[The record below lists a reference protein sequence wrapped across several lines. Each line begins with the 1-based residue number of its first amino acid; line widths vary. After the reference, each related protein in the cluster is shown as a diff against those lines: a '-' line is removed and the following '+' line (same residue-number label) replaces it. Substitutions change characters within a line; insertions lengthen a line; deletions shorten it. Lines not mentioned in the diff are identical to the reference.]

1 MSEDWNAVAADVLEG
16 LIEAGTGA
24 EIIVPGVATGDAWN
38 PTPGPPVAHACRI
51 VFDTW
56 RFGEVDG
63 TLIRSTDLK
72 VLVGAFGL
80 SITPTAAHTLKYD
93 GVEYAII
100 DSTPLRPAG
109 VTVLYTVACRG

>member
-1 MSEDWNAVAADVLEG
+1 MSENWNAVAAEVLEG

-38 PTPGPPVAHACRI
+38 PTPGQPVAHACRI

-63 TLIRSTDLK
+63 TRIRSTDLK
-72 VLVGAFGL
+72 VLVGASGL

-109 VTVLYTVACRG
+109 VTVLYTVACRA

>member
-1 MSEDWNAVAADVLEG
+1 MSENWNAVAAEVQAG

-24 EIIVPGVATGDAWN
+24 EIMVPGVATGDDWN
-38 PTPGPPVAHACRI
+38 PTPGQPVAHACRI

-63 TLIRSTDLK
+63 TRIRSTDLK

-80 SITPTAAHTLKYD
+80 SITPTAAHTLKYE

-100 DSTPLRPAG
+100 DSTPGGPAG
-109 VTVLYTVACRG
+109 VPVLYTVACRG